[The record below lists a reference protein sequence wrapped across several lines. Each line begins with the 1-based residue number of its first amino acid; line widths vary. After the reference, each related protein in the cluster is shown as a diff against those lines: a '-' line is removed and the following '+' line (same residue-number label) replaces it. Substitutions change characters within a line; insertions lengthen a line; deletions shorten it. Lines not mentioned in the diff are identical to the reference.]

1 MHTALLTFD
10 GLYSRCTFIY
20 LLSQHDVYTA
30 FDFNNHVLSVQRAD
44 RKASHL
50 SFGFGQYGAVL
61 AGSPGE
67 NHPAQVA
74 AASVAAKS
82 PIEGNTLSLSPAAA
96 SIATGAAGIR
106 PDIAQYLET
115 AAFYQNVNEEV
126 FACLKG
132 MEAVA

>member
-1 MHTALLTFD
+1 M
-10 GLYSRCTFIY
+10 
-20 LLSQHDVYTA
+20 YTA

-67 NHPAQVA
+67 SHPAQAA

-82 PIEGNTLSLSPAAA
+82 PIEGNVLGLSLSPAVA
-96 SIATGAAGIR
+96 SIATAAAGIR
-106 PDIAQYLET
+106 PDIAQFLES